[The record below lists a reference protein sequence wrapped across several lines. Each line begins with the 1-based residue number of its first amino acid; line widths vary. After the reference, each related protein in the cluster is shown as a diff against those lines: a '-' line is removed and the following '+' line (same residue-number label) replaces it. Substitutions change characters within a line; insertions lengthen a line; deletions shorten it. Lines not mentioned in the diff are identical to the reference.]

1 MLGTHAGDVKII
13 GDIITEIKMRI
24 PIWYYSKHEYY
35 DILLDDVMKSA
46 RLGCLQLNKNGVR
59 YVKVPIG
66 KVVSV
71 DESRLKDID
80 DLSKEVILN
89 GGE

>member
-1 MLGTHAGDVKII
+1 
-13 GDIITEIKMRI
+13 MRI

-66 KVVSV
+66 KIVSV